1 MVFLTERQMAQ
12 IETATELRS
21 LYGEATILAQKKNLD
36 HIDGHAR
43 AFIERSPFVV
53 LSTADAAG
61 WPDSSPRGDPPG
73 FLTVEG
79 PHTLLLPDRPGNKR
93 VDSFNNVISN
103 PKVGLLFLV
112 PGHSHSLRVNG
123 TARLL
128 SDEGLCK
135 RFAVQGKAARAVLE
149 VTASQVFFHCG
160 KSLIRARIWEPTQWP
175 DRTGLASLGSAI
187 ADQVGI
193 VDRATAEAMVAES
206 IAKRLY

>member
-1 MVFLTERQMAQ
+1 MTQ
-12 IETATELRS
+12 IATATELTCY
-21 LYGEATILAQKKNLD
+21 YGEPTILAKKKDLD
-36 HIDGHAR
+36 HIDAHAR
-43 AFIERSPFVV
+43 AFIEHSPFVV

-61 WPDSSPRGDPPG
+61 WPDSSPRGDAPG
-73 FLTVEG
+73 FVAVEG
-79 PHTLLLPDRPGNKR
+79 PRTLLMPDRPGNNR
-93 VDSFNNVISN
+93 VDSFNNVIAN

-112 PGHSHSLRVNG
+112 PGHLHSLRVNG